1 MMTAKAT
8 VLDAIEKLPD
18 SASYEEIVRQIEFM
32 AKVQNGMEQFRRGEG
47 VSLEVVRQQVS
58 SWASK

>member
-1 MMTAKAT
+1 MTAKAT

-18 SASYEEIVRQIEFM
+18 SASYEEIVRRIEFM
-32 AKVQNGMEQFRRGEG
+32 AKVQNGMEQIRRGEG
-47 VSLEVVRQQVS
+47 VSLEDVRQQVS